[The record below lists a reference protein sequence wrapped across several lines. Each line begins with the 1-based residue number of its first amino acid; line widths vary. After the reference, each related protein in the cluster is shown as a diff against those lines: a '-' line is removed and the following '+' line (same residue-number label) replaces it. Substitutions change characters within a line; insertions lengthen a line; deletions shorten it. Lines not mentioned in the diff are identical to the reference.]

1 MKVIDTIGK
10 FCGKY
15 MALLTIVFAAAA
27 FLFTDFFKSLAS
39 VSVNTQAL
47 FGSHMASLSLT
58 NILLGVIMFGMGMT
72 LKADDFKEIVKR
84 PKDVIIG
91 IFSQYI
97 VMSGLAFL
105 LAKIFA
111 LDAETAIG
119 LILLGCVPGGTASN
133 VMTFLAKGD
142 VPLSVTITMCTTI
155 LATLLTPALTYAL
168 GSQWVEVDFLNMFL
182 SVVLVVAL
190 PIVLGIVVHTLI
202 GDKAEKIK
210 SLLVLV
216 STLSIVLIVAMC
228 VAPNT
233 NQLLQT
239 SSLLI
244 MFIVLL
250 HHVLGLAAGY
260 GISKLFKFND
270 AKTRALTLEVGL
282 QNSGLAV
289 GLASAYGSLAALP
302 CVLATVIHQ
311 IVGALVANFFARKEP
326 DAKQKSQQNEQQI
339 PQEKLSFNK

>member
-1 MKVIDTIGK
+1 MKIIDIIGK
-10 FCGKY
+10 YCGKY
-15 MALLTIVFAAAA
+15 MALLTIIFAALA
-27 FLFTDFFKSLAS
+27 FFFTDFFSSLAS
-39 VSVNTQAL
+39 VSVNTSAL
-47 FGSHMASLSLT
+47 FGDHMASLSLT

-72 LKADDFKEIVKR
+72 LTPDDFKEIVRR
-84 PKDVIIG
+84 PKDVLIG
-91 IFSQYI
+91 IVSQFA
-97 VMSGLAFL
+97 VMSTLAFL

-111 LDAETAIG
+111 LDSETAIG

-155 LATLLTPALTYAL
+155 LATFMTPALTYL
-168 GSQWVEVDFLNMFL
+168 FGSQWVEVDFLNMFL

-190 PIVLGIVVHTLI
+190 PIVLGIAVRAIV
-202 GDKAEKIK
+202 GEKANKIK

-233 NQLLQT
+233 EKILQT
-239 SSLLI
+239 SSLVIALV
-244 MFIVLL
+244 VLL

-270 AKTRALTLEVGL
+270 SKTRALTLEVGL
-282 QNSGLAV
+282 QNSGLSV
-289 GLASAYGSLAALP
+289 GLAAPFGAAAALP
-302 CVLATVIHQ
+302 CALATVIHQ
-311 IVGALVANFFARKEP
+311 IVGSLVANFFARKEP
-326 DAKQKSQQNEQQI
+326 RDKVEKEKQVAADKTA
-339 PQEKLSFNK
+339 PCGK

>member
-119 LILLGCVPGGTASN
+119 LMNASYN
-133 VMTFLAKGD
+133 FKTMP
-142 VPLSVTITMCTTI
+142 PLRTITISVSKLYSSARRFWQPC
-155 LATLLTPALTYAL
+155 LLLRL
-168 GSQWVEVDFLNMFL
+168 
-182 SVVLVVAL
+182 
-190 PIVLGIVVHTLI
+190 HTLWAANGLKWI
-202 GDKAEKIK
+202 F
-210 SLLVLV
+210 
-216 STLSIVLIVAMC
+216 STC
-228 VAPNT
+228 
-233 NQLLQT
+233 
-239 SSLLI
+239 
-244 MFIVLL
+244 FC
-250 HHVLGLAAGY
+250 
-260 GISKLFKFND
+260 
-270 AKTRALTLEVGL
+270 R
-282 QNSGLAV
+282 
-289 GLASAYGSLAALP
+289 
-302 CVLATVIHQ
+302 
-311 IVGALVANFFARKEP
+311 
-326 DAKQKSQQNEQQI
+326 
-339 PQEKLSFNK
+339 